1 MADSDPY
8 DPASDLAAI
17 EAATASLIATVE
29 RLDPGSLGEPSLL
42 PGWTRG
48 HVLAHVARNADSIVN
63 LLTWA
68 RTGVETR
75 AYASDEARAADI
87 EAGAGRGLDEQLAD
101 LRATSER
108 VVAAVVAMPP
118 DRWAA
123 SVRGRSGVTLT
134 ADKILWARWQEVEV
148 HHVDL
153 NLDYTPA
160 HWGEEFTAHALASTV
175 KGFAGRDDVRPMRLV
190 ATDVE
195 WSRELGA
202 SADDAVTVEGPRTAL
217 LAWLIGRSSGDG
229 LVVHPSGAA
238 LPDLPAWI

>member
-1 MADSDPY
+1 MADDDPY
-8 DPASDLAAI
+8 DPASDLAAV
-17 EAATASLIATVE
+17 EAATESLLATVE
-29 RLDPGSLGEPSLL
+29 RLDPASLGEPSLL

-75 AYASDEARAADI
+75 AYASEESRAADI
-87 EAGAGRGLDEQLAD
+87 AAGAARGIDEQLAD

-108 VVAAVVAMPP
+108 VVAAAVAMPA

-123 SVRGRSGVTLT
+123 TVRGRSGVSIT

-153 NLDYTPA
+153 GVDYTPA
-160 HWGEEFTAHALASTV
+160 HWGEEFLAHALGSTV
-175 KGFAGRDDVRPMRLV
+175 KRFASHDDVPPMRLV
-190 ATDVE
+190 ATDAE
-195 WSRELGA
+195 WSRAIGPAAPEPL
-202 SADDAVTVEGPRTAL
+202 TVEGPRPAL
-217 LAWLIGRSSGDG
+217 FAWLIGRSSGDG
-229 LVVHPSGAA
+229 LMVHPSGAP
-238 LPDLPAWI
+238 LPPLPAWM